1 MDPRSPLSH
10 SSAVYADYNGTT
22 PVDPRVVDA
31 MLPFL
36 TAHFGNPSSSHDFGA
51 APAAAVRSARE
62 QVAALVGA
70 DSPDEIVFTG
80 SGTEADHLAIRGVLR
95 AVAAASG
102 AGSAAGG
109 GVTSGG
115 ERAAGGGG
123 TSGGERA
130 MDGGAAFRAGSG
142 THLIVQATEHPAVL
156 AAAEAAVADGADVT
170 ILPVG
175 PDGLVNPAVLAE
187 ALRPETALVSIMHAN
202 NETGAIQPIRQLA
215 DLAHAGG
222 ALFHT
227 DAAQSVGKVPVD
239 VDELGVDLL
248 TVVGHKMYAPKG
260 VAALYVRS
268 GTLLAPL
275 LPGGGQERGLRG
287 GTENVAG
294 IAGFGEAARLCAEE
308 LEAGSVERMRSLRDR
323 LAARLEALLPGRVHL
338 NGPREQRLPQTL
350 NVSIDGTRG
359 MDVLAGASSVAAS
372 TGSACHA
379 GTDAPSPVLSAMG
392 VEVPRAMGALRLS
405 LGRWTTEDDVER
417 LAQTIAEE
425 VVGRE

>member
-1 MDPRSPLSH
+1 MDPRSPLTH

-22 PVDPRVVDA
+22 PVDPRVADA
-31 MLPFL
+31 MMPFL
-36 TAHFGNPSSSHDFGA
+36 TTHFGNPSSAHDFGA
-51 APAAAVRSARE
+51 APAAAVRTARE

-70 DSPDEIVFTG
+70 SASDEIVFTG

-95 AVAAASG
+95 AVGAASG
-102 AGSAAGG
+102 AGS
-109 GVTSGG
+109 VSD
-115 ERAAGGGG
+115 GG
-123 TSGGERA
+123 TASGA
-130 MDGGAAFRAGSG
+130 DSG

-175 PDGLVNPAVLAE
+175 PDGLVDPAVLAE
-187 ALRPETALVSIMHAN
+187 ALRPETVLVSIMHAN

-215 DLAHAGG
+215 DAAHAGG

-227 DAAQSVGKVPVD
+227 DAAQSVGKVSVD
-239 VDELGVDLL
+239 VDELGADLL

-268 GTLLAPL
+268 GAPLAPL
-275 LPGGGQERGLRG
+275 LPGGGQEGGLRG

-294 IAGFGEAARLCAEE
+294 IAGFGEAARLCGEE
-308 LEAGSVERMRSLRDR
+308 LEAGSVERMRALRDR
-323 LAARLEALLPGRVHL
+323 LAARLEELLPGRVRL

-350 NVSIDGTRG
+350 NVSIDDTRG

-379 GTDAPSPVLSAMG
+379 GADAPSPVLSAMG

-405 LGRWTTEDDVER
+405 QGRWTTPDDVER
-417 LAQTIAEE
+417 LAQSIAEAAT
-425 VVGRE
+425 GRD

>member
-36 TAHFGNPSSSHDFGA
+36 TAHFGNPSSTHDFGA

-102 AGSAAGG
+102 AGSVA
-109 GVTSGG
+109 S
-115 ERAAGGGG
+115 GGG

-175 PDGLVNPAVLAE
+175 PDGLVDPAVLTE

-268 GTLLAPL
+268 GTPLAPL

-323 LAARLEALLPGRVHL
+323 LAARLDALLPGRVHL

-392 VEVPRAMGALRLS
+392 VEVHRAMGALRLS

-417 LAQTIAEE
+417 LAQSIAEE
-425 VVGRE
+425 AVGRG